1 MFTLVYVF
9 ELFQTVQ
16 LGRFKLKSN
25 SDDESSDISAGSF
38 FQKRMNLPVD
48 NKQLPK
54 PSLAAAAR
62 SSDSPKSSK
71 VFKTKAEPSHSSKKI
86 SVSSDR
92 RQEVVSA
99 LMQGSP
105 VPSKTS
111 LSVETENKT
120 KAITT
125 PLVKSYKSEEV
136 IITTTDFCNYYFYSV

>member
-1 MFTLVYVF
+1 MLTLVYVF
-9 ELFQTVQ
+9 ELFQTMQ

-25 SDDESSDISAGSF
+25 FDDESSDISAGSF

-71 VFKTKAEPSHSSKKI
+71 VFKTKAELSHSSKKI

-105 VPSKTS
+105 LPFKTS
-111 LSVETENKT
+111 LSVETE

-125 PLVKSYKSEEV
+125 PLVKSYKPEEV
-136 IITTTDFCNYYFYSV
+136 IITTIDLCNYYFYSV